1 MTRTDFESFKVRDAA
16 SYDAVVDEFELFSRR
31 LSLPVVS
38 RMLSLAQSRSPEKIL
53 DVGSGTGQVAL
64 QVAPYVLPGGT
75 VVGVDLSDG
84 MLGVAKNKAAAL
96 GLDNE
101 VAFCRMDGESLAFHD
116 ESFDVVLSLFALLH
130 FPRPIVAVR
139 EMFRVL
145 RPGGRLVVAV
155 GSRAPVFSWSFVVQ
169 AFKYLH
175 ARERQLRGKLLL
187 APHCLDA
194 LVSKHLPEPPEA
206 DETSLAHQSL
216 NRTRSI
222 VKIIQ
227 EAKFIDLRTFWY
239 GHDALL
245 DTPEE
250 FWSIQ
255 RTFSSFARK
264 RLARAPKNKLDSLQ
278 SEFFETCQRV
288 RARGGEFRYAFAAF
302 YVAAQRPM

>member
-1 MTRTDFESFKVRDAA
+1 VTRTDFESFKVKDAA

-31 LSLPVVS
+31 LSLPLVS
-38 RMLSLAQSRSPEKIL
+38 RMLSLAHSKPPEKIL

-64 QVAPYVLPGGT
+64 QVAPYILPGGK
-75 VVGVDLSDG
+75 VVGVDLSDR

-96 GLDNE
+96 GLDSE
-101 VAFCRMDGESLAFHD
+101 VGFCRMDAESLAFHD

-130 FPRPIVAVR
+130 FPRPVVAVR

-155 GSRAPVFSWSFVVQ
+155 GSRAPIFSWSFVAQ

-175 ARERQLRGKLLL
+175 ARQLQLRGKLLL
-187 APHCLDA
+187 APHFLDA

-206 DETSLAHQSL
+206 VETSLAHQSL

-222 VKIIQ
+222 VKMIQ
-227 EAKFIDLRTFWY
+227 EAKFIDLRTFWC

-264 RLARAPKNKLDSLQ
+264 RIARAPKDKLDSLQ
-278 SEFFETCQRV
+278 SEFFETCRKV
-288 RARGGEFRYAFAAF
+288 RARGGVFRYPFAGF
-302 YVAAQRPM
+302 YVAAQRPR